1 MPVLITQQRSLRCQ
15 VLLGRYLLYRFVEI
29 LPLQH
34 TVALSQR
41 FLIETLLMMTILF
54 CKIIYAQHT
63 NPIIFKPCLS
73 RLLYWLLLPAN
84 GVDTQPLQLAP
95 NYLIILVFVCWVYVS
110 GRTRIHWLGCC
121 ILVEKCKVYRLT
133 EIVLLGIFFPLSEV
147 IRLDLI
153 LQLLG

>member
-84 GVDTQPLQLAP
+84 GVDTQPLQLAQS
-95 NYLIILVFVCWVYVS
+95 CH
-110 GRTRIHWLGCC
+110 IHHTSQLFNHP
-121 ILVEKCKVYRLT
+121 RLC
-133 EIVLLGIFFPLSEV
+133 LLGLCQWSDEDTLARLLHPGGKVHGLSINRDSIARYFLPLE
-147 IRLDLI
+147 
-153 LQLLG
+153 